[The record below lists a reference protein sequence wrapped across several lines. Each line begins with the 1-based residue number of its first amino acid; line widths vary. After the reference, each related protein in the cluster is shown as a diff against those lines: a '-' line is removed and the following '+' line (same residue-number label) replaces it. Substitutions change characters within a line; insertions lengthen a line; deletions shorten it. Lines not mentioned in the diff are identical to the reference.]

1 MVYKKWYTCDL
12 RLQLKKL
19 IDSKL
24 KKHGRDVIKQ
34 SVIFAPENKVS
45 CLKQGSNMN
54 KLFFQTRKVGLCFCM
69 RNFSSNYCLAC
80 NIVTYTATKNE
91 LNIFSLSCM
100 GTVHNNWLSSPR
112 AMDDLYPVS
121 NVLIPKISL
130 PIQNLFF
137 KEIREMSH
145 YNPAS

>member
-1 MVYKKWYTCDL
+1 ML
-12 RLQLKKL
+12 L
-19 IDSKL
+19 
-24 KKHGRDVIKQ
+24 
-34 SVIFAPENKVS
+34 NKVLYLHQKIRS
-45 CLKQGSNMN
+45 LVLNRVVK
-54 KLFFQTRKVGLCFCM
+54 KLFFQTRKVGLCCCM
-69 RNFSSNYCLAC
+69 RNFSSNYCFAC

-100 GTVHNNWLSSPR
+100 GKVHNNWLSSPQ

-137 KEIREMSH
+137 KEISELSH

>member
-45 CLKQGSNMN
+45 CLKQGSKKNFFSN
-54 KLFFQTRKVGLCFCM
+54 KESWLVLLYEEFLFQLLL
-69 RNFSSNYCLAC
+69 SLQHSN
-80 NIVTYTATKNE
+80 
-91 LNIFSLSCM
+91 
-100 GTVHNNWLSSPR
+100 
-112 AMDDLYPVS
+112 
-121 NVLIPKISL
+121 
-130 PIQNLFF
+130 
-137 KEIREMSH
+137 
-145 YNPAS
+145 

>member
-54 KLFFQTRKVGLCFCM
+54 KLFFSNKESWLVLLYEEFLFQLLLTGL
-69 RNFSSNYCLAC
+69 
-80 NIVTYTATKNE
+80 
-91 LNIFSLSCM
+91 SLRFQVA
-100 GTVHNNWLSSPR
+100 G
-112 AMDDLYPVS
+112 
-121 NVLIPKISL
+121 
-130 PIQNLFF
+130 
-137 KEIREMSH
+137 
-145 YNPAS
+145 